1 MRGYL
6 TFTSTEVYPI
16 HALEKGQTDM
26 RTYTISELAAE
37 FGITPRA
44 IRFYEDEELIKPT
57 RHGQSRIYSP
67 RDRARLA
74 LILRGKRVGFS
85 LVEIKEMLDLY
96 DINDGQATQLKFSIK
111 KFSERI
117 NALERQRADI
127 EHALEELRAGR
138 ARLEL
143 MLAEKEPHRRPS
155 EEPHGRLIGFSVNAG
170 D

>member
-1 MRGYL
+1 
-6 TFTSTEVYPI
+6 
-16 HALEKGQTDM
+16 M

-57 RHGQSRIYSP
+57 RQGQTRIYAP
-67 RDRARLA
+67 RDRVRLA

-96 DINDGQATQLKFSIK
+96 DINDGQATQLAVTVR

-117 NALERQRADI
+117 NALEMQRADI
-127 EHALEELRAGR
+127 DHALDELREAR
-138 ARLEL
+138 ARLEVL
-143 MLAEKEPHRRPS
+143 LSEKDPHHKVQ
-155 EEPHGRLIGFSVNAG
+155 EPHGRLIGFSVNSGAH

>member
-1 MRGYL
+1 MQ
-6 TFTSTEVYPI
+6 TFT
-16 HALEKGQTDM
+16 
-26 RTYTISELAAE
+26 ISQLSEE

-57 RHGQSRIYSP
+57 RQGQSRIYSP

-96 DINDGQATQLKFSIK
+96 DINDGQATQLSHAIRKFN
-111 KFSERI
+111 ERI
-117 NALERQRADI
+117 SSLERQRGDI
-127 EHALEELRAGR
+127 EQALRELRQGR
-138 ARLEL
+138 ARLEV
-143 MLAEKEPHRRPS
+143 MLSDKGVPASMGRAS
-155 EEPHGRLIGFSVNAG
+155 ESEHGRLIGYAMTPSAH

>member
-1 MRGYL
+1 
-6 TFTSTEVYPI
+6 
-16 HALEKGQTDM
+16 M
-26 RTYTISELAAE
+26 RTFTISELAEE

-57 RHGQSRIYSP
+57 RQGQSRIYAA

-85 LVEIKEMLDLY
+85 LIEIKEMLDLY
-96 DINDGQATQLKFSIK
+96 DINDGQATQLSYSIK
-111 KFSERI
+111 KFDERI

-127 EHALEELRAGR
+127 EQALSELRAGR

-143 MLAEKEPHRRPS
+143 MLGGKRSSRS
-155 EEPHGRLIGFSVNAG
+155 NGDGDHGRLIGFGLNSGAH

>member
-1 MRGYL
+1 MK
-6 TFTSTEVYPI
+6 TFT
-16 HALEKGQTDM
+16 
-26 RTYTISELAAE
+26 ISQLSEE

-57 RHGQSRIYSP
+57 RQGQSRIYSP

-96 DINDGQATQLKFSIK
+96 DMNDGQATQLSHAIK
-111 KFSERI
+111 KFNERI
-117 NALERQRADI
+117 SSLERQRGDI
-127 EHALEELRAGR
+127 EQALVELRQGR
-138 ARLEL
+138 ARLEVI
-143 MLAEKEPHRRPS
+143 LADKGASSPMGRGSDAE
-155 EEPHGRLIGFSVNAG
+155 HGRLIGYAMTPSAH